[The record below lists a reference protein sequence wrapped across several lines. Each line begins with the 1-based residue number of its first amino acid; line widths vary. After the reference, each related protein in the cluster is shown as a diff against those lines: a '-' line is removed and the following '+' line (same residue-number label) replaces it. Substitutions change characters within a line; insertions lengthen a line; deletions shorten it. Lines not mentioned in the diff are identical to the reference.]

1 MIIIQRATFY
11 RMFLALHRL
20 DYAVSKG
27 FNYIQLAESIT
38 HTAAESTL
46 SILAQSISAFLS
58 MCVCVFWA
66 RKKSYRCVA
75 TENRK
80 QKSWQMKINA

>member
-1 MIIIQRATFY
+1 MIIIQGATFY

-58 MCVCVFWA
+58 MCVCVSGPG
-66 RKKSYRCVA
+66 RKVTVA
-75 TENRK
+75 LQQKTENRK
-80 QKSWQMKINA
+80 VGK